1 METVGLERS
10 GQILDLFWKHGRWDF
25 YKPQGRAVGERYRTQ
40 DNLKFCFDL
49 STWKVVGPFSR
60 EEVGV
65 GEEWGER
72 GEFGRGRFEGLF
84 TGSLLRTLS
93 WVCRFLQAST
103 AT

>member
-1 METVGLERS
+1 M
-10 GQILDLFWKHGRWDF
+10 
-25 YKPQGRAVGERYRTQ
+25 
-40 DNLKFCFDL
+40 
-49 STWKVVGPFSR
+49 GPFSR